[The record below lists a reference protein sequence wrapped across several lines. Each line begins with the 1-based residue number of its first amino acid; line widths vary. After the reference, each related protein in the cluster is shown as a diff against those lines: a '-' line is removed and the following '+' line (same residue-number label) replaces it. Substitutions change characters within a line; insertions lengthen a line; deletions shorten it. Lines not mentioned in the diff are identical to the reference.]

1 MKNRTLIGLAIAAG
15 VMNPVAA
22 VISVSEHMK
31 DSEPVLL
38 ALFVLPWLVGAYL
51 IRRGKLVP
59 GAILI
64 SLLALLDLVSAPGW
78 QRSTVLDWTSQS
90 LATALAAGCLAGSIV
105 VLVRRERPAG
115 LTGAL
120 R

>member
-1 MKNRTLIGLAIAAG
+1 MNTRTLIALAIAAG

-38 ALFVLPWLVGAYL
+38 ALFVLPWLAGAYL

-59 GAILI
+59 GGVVI

-78 QRSTVLDWTSQS
+78 QRTSVLDWTSQGI
-90 LATALAAGCLAGSIV
+90 AAALAACCLAGSIV
-105 VLVRRERPAG
+105 VLVRRGRSAALAG
-115 LTGAL
+115 AA